1 MAQRPVILTGFHFTK
16 TTLATLSESYEI
28 AGHMDKPDPA
38 LVPAAA
44 QPHVQALVT
53 TGSVGASDAL
63 MAAMPRLSL
72 ICCYGTGYERIDLAA
87 ARKRNI
93 MVTHGADAN
102 APDVAEMAVGIL
114 LASTRRIV
122 RADKMIRR
130 GDWTKRI
137 PNRFG
142 AIAGLSGGKVG
153 ILGLGAIGMEF
164 VKRIKGFD
172 VEIGYCNRSKRS
184 DVDFAYFPNVMA
196 LATWCDYLIVCLRS
210 DASNRHIINAE
221 VLKALGPRGHVL
233 NISRGWAVD
242 EAALADALR
251 NNVIEGAALDVFD
264 EEPYEGQELLSLDN
278 LVMTPHFGGGTEH
291 AQRRMTSLVRRN
303 LDAHFAGKPVVS
315 PLPELA
321 TWRLSRRVDSD
332 SHARA
337 VGGTR
342 SDHEIPIGVNDG
354 ELAAKIAHQHEG
366 PAAHGIVAPRLDAH
380 VAGEEDGAVD
390 VIALRH
396 DDQALLPVDV
406 TRPGDRGHGAKAREV
421 AVDHA
426 GRHAARDQ
434 HVAHHGR
441 LVVAVALAVA
451 AHDQVLDLAGL
462 PQLDGRAQA
471 VAQPGI
477 EPARRIVRQRAQ
489 DQRDVDLRQ
498 ARDVAGGIDLAPARH
513 HLVGHG
519 RDQGDDDD
527 RRHEGYGRP
536 DGDAHRVAL
545 HRGGSIPIF
554 TGAPPSRAGAPV
566 QTSR

>member
-1 MAQRPVILTGFHFTK
+1 
-16 TTLATLSESYEI
+16 
-28 AGHMDKPDPA
+28 
-38 LVPAAA
+38 
-44 QPHVQALVT
+44 
-53 TGSVGASDAL
+53 

-172 VEIGYCNRSKRS
+172 VEIGYCNRSKRG

-221 VLKALGPRGHVL
+221 VLKALGPRGHVV

-315 PLPELA
+315 PLPEL
-321 TWRLSRRVDSD
+321 SD
-332 SHARA
+332 MAS
-337 VGGTR
+337 
-342 SDHEIPIGVNDG
+342 IPD
-354 ELAAKIAHQHEG
+354 
-366 PAAHGIVAPRLDAH
+366 
-380 VAGEEDGAVD
+380 
-390 VIALRH
+390 
-396 DDQALLPVDV
+396 
-406 TRPGDRGHGAKAREV
+406 
-421 AVDHA
+421 
-426 GRHAARDQ
+426 
-434 HVAHHGR
+434 GR
-441 LVVAVALAVA
+441 L
-451 AHDQVLDLAGL
+451 
-462 PQLDGRAQA
+462 R
-471 VAQPGI
+471 
-477 EPARRIVRQRAQ
+477 
-489 DQRDVDLRQ
+489 
-498 ARDVAGGIDLAPARH
+498 
-513 HLVGHG
+513 
-519 RDQGDDDD
+519 
-527 RRHEGYGRP
+527 
-536 DGDAHRVAL
+536 
-545 HRGGSIPIF
+545 
-554 TGAPPSRAGAPV
+554 
-566 QTSR
+566 